1 MREFKVE
8 TFDAASRLANFI
20 NEIEQSKTK
29 DIEIVEIVGRRI
41 ADICTVY
48 DLFYWEKT
56 KPKRGRK

>member
-8 TFDAASRLANFI
+8 TFDAASRLTKFI

-29 DIEIVEIVGRRI
+29 DIEIVEIVSRRI

>member
-29 DIEIVEIVGRRI
+29 DIEIVEIVSRRI

-56 KPKRGRK
+56 KLKRGRK

>member
-29 DIEIVEIVGRRI
+29 DIEIVEIVSRRI

-56 KPKRGRK
+56 KQKRGRK